1 MYIARFQ
8 VANYKSFRETKPLE
22 FAQGF
27 NIISGQNNSGKTA
40 LLEMLG
46 LRFTGHPHRS
56 IKTIPARDTVPP
68 QFSRAI
74 VSFTVSPNELKKLML
89 ASPGQYLGQALRFVV
104 QAELTFITRLGTSRL
119 REHTPSVPSSTTDAP
134 VNTVQ

>member
-1 MYIARFQ
+1 MYIVRFQ

-27 NIISGQNNSGKTA
+27 NIISGQDNAGKTA
-40 LLEMLG
+40 LLGMLA

-74 VSFTVSPNELKKLML
+74 VSFTVSPNELKELML
-89 ASPGQYLGQALRFVV
+89 ASPGQYLVPRPLIGSQFAHKIGYIDDSNPSAERLLGALFSSCHLTFTLRF
-104 QAELTFITRLGTSRL
+104 
-119 REHTPSVPSSTTDAP
+119 
-134 VNTVQ
+134 